1 MKNSSPLLKKAELL
15 RYEAEQRIK
24 QAAALEKKHER
35 YGHIIAFLLC
45 LPEDTTYHADK
56 LAQQFNI
63 RGIEALGILFVLYS
77 LYPGKILRIPGEQFS
92 YYVISKHLE
101 DE

>member
-1 MKNSSPLLKKAELL
+1 MKNSSPLLRKAEFL

-63 RGIEALGILFVLYS
+63 RGIEALEILFVLYS
-77 LYPGKILRIPGEQFS
+77 LYPEKILRIPNEQFS
-92 YYVISKHLE
+92 YYIISKHLE
-101 DE
+101 GE